1 MEACKTWK
9 LAAAAALAASLLGA
23 SPAALADVTQI
34 INSGPLIKDELF
46 RSDGASD
53 LIWEEL
59 SFSFIVEQDAIGDGV
74 FHLFAGGDL
83 NNIGIDWIDVTEGP
97 FGDRTL
103 LGTFAFPIGDVHF
116 TACEN
121 PPHSNPAGCPI
132 PETVPGGLHND
143 GTRGPDVGNVQG
155 RRNTSMFNAGTP
167 GLIVPQEM
175 LVEGAHLLISL
186 FPRNEIYDL
195 YIDRMELSYPTPRV
209 PIPEP
214 STWALMALGLG
225 LVAARGVQRRRDHQR
240 SAAAVAAAKT
250 ASGHRL

>member
-1 MEACKTWK
+1 MHACKSCT
-9 LAAAAALAASLLGA
+9 LAVAALATSLLTA

-34 INSGPLIKDELF
+34 INSGPLIKTELF
-46 RSDGASD
+46 RSDGASN

-59 SFSFIVEQDAIGDGV
+59 SFSFVVQENATGDGV
-74 FHLFAGGDL
+74 FNLFAGGDL

-103 LGTFAFPIGDVHF
+103 LGTFAFPISEVHF

-121 PPHSNPAGCPI
+121 PPHSNPAGCPL
-132 PETVPGGLHND
+132 PETVPGGMFYD
-143 GTRGPDVGNVQG
+143 PSRGPPVGDVQG
-155 RRNTSMFNAGTP
+155 RRDVTMSSPGTP

-195 YIDRMELSYPTPRV
+195 YIDRMELSYPTAAA

-214 STWALMALGLG
+214 STWALLVLGLTAMAG
-225 LVAARGVQRRRDHQR
+225 RAVQRRRDHQR
-240 SAAAVAAAKT
+240 SNSTAATAKA